1 MVRSRFLVMFALPVV
16 LPVSLLVG
24 GCANNKAP
32 VAATPRVVEDLR
44 VRILRTFAHDRRAF
58 TQGLVYFEK
67 TLYESTGIVGQSA
80 LRRVEPESGRVLVD
94 LALGPPYFG
103 EGLARVGSELV
114 QLTWKNGKAFVWD
127 LAEFRPLR
135 EHSYQGEGWGL
146 CYDGR
151 RLVMSDGSDKL
162 TFRDAKSF
170 AVTGHVSVTRGGQ
183 PVRYLNELECVSG
196 VVYANVWGTDEI
208 ARIDPG
214 TGEVTG
220 WIEAGGLLSR
230 QEAIG
235 AEVLNGIAYVPER
248 NTFLLTGKNWPRLFE
263 VEFVPV
269 EVGPAVA
276 RQPNK
281 AATKKQP

>member
-1 MVRSRFLVMFALPVV
+1 MIALG
-16 LPVSLLVG
+16 LLLLG
-24 GCANNKAP
+24 DACSKNAAAPAPSNK
-32 VAATPRVVEDLR
+32 VIEDLR
-44 VRILRTFAHDRRAF
+44 VRILRTFPHDRRAF

-80 LRRVEPESGRVLVD
+80 LRKVDPESGRVLVD
-94 LALGPPYFG
+94 LALGQPYFG

-127 LAEFRPLR
+127 LLEFRPLR
-135 EHSYQGEGWGL
+135 EHTYEGEGWGL
-146 CYDGR
+146 CHDGR

-162 TFRDAKSF
+162 TFRDPKTF
-170 AVTGHVSVTRGGQ
+170 AVNGQVTVTRAGQ

-196 VVYANVWGTDEI
+196 IVYANVWGTDEI

-230 QEAIG
+230 QEQIG

-248 NTFLLTGKNWPRLFE
+248 NTFLITGKNWPRLFE

-269 EVGPAVA
+269 EMGPAAA
-276 RQPNK
+276 RQPRP
-281 AATKKQP
+281 APKKQP